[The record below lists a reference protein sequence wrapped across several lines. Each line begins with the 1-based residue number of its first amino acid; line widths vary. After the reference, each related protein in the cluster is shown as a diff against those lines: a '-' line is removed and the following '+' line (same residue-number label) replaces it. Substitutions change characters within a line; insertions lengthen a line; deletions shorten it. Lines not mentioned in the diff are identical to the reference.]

1 MQGTLGTLWCRWLV
15 LCGKAGDLVMLCVLT
30 LFYFV
35 LFLIPSLY
43 YTFLSDTVGRGWH
56 DGSYFGELPGG
67 DETPEEA
74 GEMA

>member
-35 LFLIPSLY
+35 LFLIPS
-43 YTFLSDTVGRGWH
+43 
-56 DGSYFGELPGG
+56 
-67 DETPEEA
+67 
-74 GEMA
+74 M